1 MRYRVYLGI
10 SGHGYPGSWIDCHE
24 IEASN
29 EADVIRQ
36 AKKMKLDFYVGM
48 CNTERFMCNTE
59 RLKPYHTLY
68 YDFVAETGEIPTYA
82 DMEIAL
88 REYIDN
94 EIIYEIEPIE

>member
-1 MRYRVYLGI
+1 MKYRVYLGI
-10 SGHGYPGSWIDCHE
+10 SGHGYPGSWVDCHE

-29 EADVIRQ
+29 EADAIRQ
-36 AKKMKLDFYVGM
+36 AKKMKLDFYV
-48 CNTERFMCNTE
+48 NMCNTE

-68 YDFVAETGEIPTYA
+68 YNFVAETGEIPTYA

-94 EIIYEIEPIE
+94 EIIYEIESIK